1 MSEHTPQM
9 ASTRSAFESALDAL
23 GVTVTYTAESEL
35 AAAVEDTIT
44 EPAVG
49 VELDDRFGDATFSLA
64 DTPITVD
71 PTPAELR
78 AATTGVTSAEL
89 GVGDY
94 GSLVLSMTER
104 ASELVS
110 LFVERHVAIIDEA
123 DIQPDMNAAV
133 TELDEL
139 FNETG
144 GSAIIATGPSAT
156 ADMGALVKGA
166 HGPREVHVIVVA
178 EGS

>member
-1 MSEHTPQM
+1 M
-9 ASTRSAFESALDAL
+9 ASKRATFEGALEAL
-23 GVTVTYTAESEL
+23 GVTVSSTTESEL
-35 AAAVEDTIT
+35 EAAVTEAVT

-49 VELDDRFGDATFSLA
+49 VALGEQFESEAFSLTE
-64 DTPITVD
+64 TPVTVD
-71 PTPAELR
+71 PTPVALR
-78 AATTGVTSAEL
+78 EATTGVTSAAL

-94 GSLVLSMTER
+94 GSVVLTMTEQ

-110 LFVERHVAIIDEA
+110 LFVEHHVAILHEE
-123 DIQPDMNAAV
+123 DIQPDMDAAV
-133 TELDEL
+133 AALDEQ

-166 HGPREVHVIVVA
+166 HGPESVRVIVVEEEA
-178 EGS
+178 

>member
-9 ASTRSAFESALDAL
+9 ASIRSAFESSLDEL
-23 GVTVTYTAESEL
+23 GVTVTYTTESEL
-35 AAAVEDTIT
+35 AAAVEDAIT

-49 VELDDRFGDATFSLA
+49 VELDDRFGDAMFSLA
-64 DTPITVD
+64 DTSITVD
-71 PTPAELR
+71 PTPVELR
-78 AATTGVTSAEL
+78 EATTGVTSAEL

-94 GSLVLSMTER
+94 GSLVLSLTEH

-110 LFVERHVAIIDEA
+110 LFVERHVAIVAEN
-123 DIQPDMNAAV
+123 DIQPDMDAAV
-133 TELDEL
+133 AELDEL

>member
-1 MSEHTPQM
+1 M
-9 ASTRSAFESALDAL
+9 ASKRASFEGALEAL
-23 GVTVTYTAESEL
+23 GVTVTSTTESEL
-35 AAAVEDTIT
+35 ETAVTEAIT

-49 VELDDRFGDATFSLA
+49 VALDETGGDEAFSL
-64 DTPITVD
+64 TETSVTVD
-71 PTPAELR
+71 PTPVALR
-78 AATTGVTSAEL
+78 EATTGVTGAEL

-94 GSLVLSMTER
+94 GSLVLSMTDQ

-110 LFVERHVAIIDEA
+110 LFVERHVAVLHEE
-123 DIQPDMNAAV
+123 DIQPDMDAAV
-133 TELDEL
+133 AELDER

-166 HGPREVHVIVVA
+166 HGPRDVHVIVV
-178 EGS
+178 EGGA